1 MLDETSP
8 RATPTSGT
16 TGDCPPLRVRASTRP
31 AEAGHVHAHDHDHDH
46 GHGHHHH
53 HGASVSRLRIVL
65 VLTAVFLVAEVVGG
79 LVSNSLAL
87 LADAGHM
94 ATDVAALALSL
105 FVAWFSRQPGTP
117 QKTYG
122 YLRWEILAAFL
133 NGATL
138 LVVSAWILWEAMLR
152 FRTPEPLRDG
162 LMLGVAVGGLL
173 VNVLSAWLLRPAAG
187 TSLNMRGAYLHV
199 LGDLLG
205 SVGTVAA
212 AIVIRT
218 TGWTLAD
225 PIASVIMTLLIVRGA
240 WRLTRESVDVLLE
253 ATPAHI
259 PLGGVRERLEAVPGV
274 EGVHDLH
281 VWTVTSGLVA
291 MSAHAVVPDAAVGQ
305 VVLERMHAAMREM
318 GIEHVT
324 VQLEQQHMRECGMH
338 LHG

>member
-1 MLDETSP
+1 MTEPSRP
-8 RATPTSGT
+8 VGGGP
-16 TGDCPPLRVRASTRP
+16 GDCTPVHVRASHPRTP
-31 AEAGHVHAHDHDHDH
+31 EHAHHGHDH
-46 GHGHHHH
+46 GGHGHAHGHAHAHH
-53 HGASVSRLRIVL
+53 HGASVGRLRLVL
-65 VLTAVFLVAEVVGG
+65 VLTAAFLVAEVVGG
-79 LVSNSLAL
+79 IVSNSLAL

-94 ATDVAALALSL
+94 LTDVAALVLSL
-105 FVAWFSRQPGTP
+105 FVAWFSRQPGSP

-138 LVVSAWILWEAMLR
+138 LVVSTWIMWEAIAR

-162 LMLGVAVGGLL
+162 LMLAVAVGGLA
-173 VNVLSAWLLRPAAG
+173 VNVVAAWLLRPAAD
-187 TSLNMRGAYLHV
+187 TSLNVRGAYLHV

-212 AIVIRT
+212 ALVVRT

-225 PIASVIMTLLIVRGA
+225 PIASVVMTLLIIRAA

-259 PLGGVRERLEAVPGV
+259 ALGQVRERLEAVPGV

-291 MSAHAVVPDAAVGQ
+291 MSAHAIVPDATGGQ
-305 VVLERMHAAMREM
+305 LVLERMYAAMREL

-324 VQLEQQHMRECGMH
+324 VQLEQRQMRECGPH
-338 LHG
+338 LHA

>member
-1 MLDETSP
+1 M
-8 RATPTSGT
+8 
-16 TGDCPPLRVRASTRP
+16 
-31 AEAGHVHAHDHDHDH
+31 
-46 GHGHHHH
+46 
-53 HGASVSRLRIVL
+53 SRLRIVL
-65 VLTAVFLVAEVVGG
+65 GLTAAFLVAEVVGG
-79 LVSNSLAL
+79 IMSNSLAL

-94 ATDVAALALSL
+94 LTDVAALALSL

-133 NGATL
+133 NGAML
-138 LVVSAWILWEAMLR
+138 LVVSAWILWEALLR
-152 FRTPEPLRDG
+152 FRQPEPLKDG
-162 LMLGVAVGGLL
+162 LMLAVAVGGLL
-173 VNVLSAWLLRPAAG
+173 VNVLSAWLLRPSAG
-187 TSLNMRGAYLHV
+187 TSLNMKGAYLHV

-212 AIVIRT
+212 ALVVRT

-225 PIASVIMTLLIVRGA
+225 PIASVVMTLLIVRGA

-259 PLGGVRERLEAVPGV
+259 ALGQVRERLEAVPGV

-291 MSAHAVVPDAAVGQ
+291 MSAHAVVPDVTAGQ
-305 VVLERMHAAMREM
+305 QVLERMHAAMLEM
-318 GIEHVT
+318 GIELVT
-324 VQLEQQHMRECGMH
+324 VQLEQRQIVECVTPMH
-338 LHG
+338 A